1 MLVFASDAFGKIVSI
16 NNVKNGKACNCFCIA
31 CNDPLIAR
39 NGGKIKAHSFAH
51 TTKEE
56 SRTCLMTALHRF
68 AQEYFLTAKTINLP
82 EITIYHRGYS
92 KTEPS
97 RKALINSAKL
107 EYSIHNKYI
116 ADVKLETDVGDL
128 LVEIKVTS
136 PCSAEKINFYREEKL
151 ASLEYDLS
159 VYINSDYADV
169 NCALKHNDDT
179 SNWLFGWCEDQL
191 REEIN
196 QKVELNQI
204 EMNKKIRQ
212 QIEESRKQA
221 LRKFDNLKKRQRLK
235 IPSHNIGFNHNING
249 KNYDLSAQVV
259 KSKSIHFK
267 EVLLEAE
274 HEHFLLLKCVA
285 LNNSNQERVLN
296 VALLFQ
302 HDTPDILKKDSG
314 QIIVGR
320 IKKSK
325 RFKFE
330 WLNFTPPDSA
340 LERAKFIAIAEKEE
354 QLEKYKFIDHVTN
367 HAEVYTLEQDRY
379 FSNDYP
385 KWKIWLASQSN
396 MASNE
401 NFNVKNPK
409 YPTLLKTNNT
419 HPQLWMFDR
428 WYILIFSKLAEFIDS
443 YPIGIPIDTKY
454 IFELLKNEFPL
465 SHNYNLFVEQAD
477 KMNVSGKLEYL
488 LKPESIINTCLSF
501 FEETLTVESISGVFF
516 RNYNLRLQM
525 SPAIK

>member
-1 MLVFASDAFGKIVSI
+1 MLVFASDASGKVVSI

-31 CNDPLIAR
+31 CNDPLVAR
-39 NGGKIKAHSFAH
+39 NGGTKNAHSFAH

-56 SRTCLMTALHRF
+56 SRTCLMTALHRY

-82 EITIYHRGYS
+82 AITISHRGYS

-128 LVEIKVTS
+128 LIEIKVTS
-136 PCSAEKINFYREEKL
+136 PCSAEKINFYREEKI

-159 VYINSDYADV
+159 VYIDSDYADV

-196 QKVELNQI
+196 QKIELNQI

-212 QIEESRKQA
+212 QIEESRQRA
-221 LRKFDNLKKRQRLK
+221 LRKFNNLKKRQQLK
-235 IPSHNIGFNHNING
+235 IPSHSIEFNHNING
-249 KNYDLSAQVV
+249 KSYDLSAQVV
-259 KSKSIHFK
+259 KSKSIKFEK
-267 EVLLEAE
+267 VSLEVE
-274 HEHFLLLKCVA
+274 HEHFLLLKCIA
-285 LNNSNQERVLN
+285 FNKSNQERVLN
-296 VALLFQ
+296 IALLFQ
-302 HDTPDILKKDSG
+302 HDIPDILKKEPD
-314 QIIVGR
+314 QLIVGR

-325 RFKFE
+325 HFKFE
-330 WLNFTPPDSA
+330 WLKFTPPHSA
-340 LERAKFIAIAEKEE
+340 LERAKFTAITEKEK
-354 QLEKYKFIDHVTN
+354 QLEKYKFIDQVTN
-367 HAEVYTLEQDRY
+367 YADIYALDQDRY

-385 KWKIWLASQSN
+385 KWKIWLASQSD
-396 MASNE
+396 MPPNE
-401 NFNVKNPK
+401 IFNVKNPK
-409 YPTLLKTNNT
+409 YPALLKTNNS

-443 YPIGIPIDTKY
+443 YPIGTPIDTKY

-465 SHNYNLFVEQAD
+465 SHNYNLFVEQAE
-477 KMNVSGKLEYL
+477 KMNVSYKLEHL

-501 FEETLTVESISGVFF
+501 FVETLAVENISGVFF